1 MLIKEAGKLASINNH
16 LASIIWCLLV
26 LKMVESK
33 ADNSKVTLSDLKA
46 DSDQI
51 KSLLGLVLERLD
63 AI

>member
-1 MLIKEAGKLASINNH
+1 
-16 LASIIWCLLV
+16 
-26 LKMVESK
+26 MVESK